1 MSDVHSP
8 EARRR
13 NMAAIPAKDTA
24 PELLIRRSLHAAGFR
39 YRLHDRRLP
48 GRPDIVLPKH
58 RAVILVN
65 GCFFHGHDCRYFKWP
80 MTRAQFGQ
88 TKIAGNRDRDRRNV
102 ARLLV
107 DGWRVLVVWEC
118 ALRGD
123 EVRRSAALARTR
135 DWLRGRTRHSEIRE
149 RVAVRSSAS
158 VSAKPRHPGTRK
170 EQQ

>member
-13 NMAAIPAKDTA
+13 NMAAIRAKNTA
-24 PELLIRRSLHAAGFR
+24 PELLLRKSLHAAGFR

-48 GRPDIVLPKH
+48 GRPDIVLPRH

-80 MTRAQFGQ
+80 TTRAEFWRS
-88 TKIAGNRDRDRRNV
+88 KIAGNRDRDKRNV
-102 ARLLV
+102 ARLLLN
-107 DGWRVLVVWEC
+107 GWRVLVVWEC

-123 EVRRSAALARTR
+123 EARRRAALSKTR
-135 DWLRGRTRHSEIRE
+135 DWLRGRTRRSEIRE
-149 RVAVRSSAS
+149 RSAIGS
-158 VSAKPRHPGTRK
+158 DAGISAKPRYPGTRK
-170 EQQ
+170 RQQ